1 MNKHWR
7 VAILGIL
14 LLAALPLVSWADADW
29 QVLQTIELKDRPLDM
44 VVSDTNNQVYVLTDR
59 GQILIYGSNGDLRA
73 TIDVGKGADRMQAG
87 PREDI
92 LFLLNR
98 KKSTIQMISIS
109 VSENIPIEGA
119 PFKGLPDAPVTIV
132 VFSDFQCPYCS
143 RLVPVLQEVFEKNP
157 RGVKIV
163 FKQFPLRSHKFA
175 TKAAL
180 ASIAAQVQ
188 GKFWECHDLLF
199 ENFNRLDDAKIEE
212 IRAQLK
218 LDPEKFQ
225 KIMDDPETMD
235 VIDGDIRDGQQAG
248 VRGTPTI
255 FVDGKRL
262 QDRSMRGFQ
271 QAIEK
276 ALRDA
281 KRSARL

>member
-1 MNKHWR
+1 MKKHWR

-29 QVLQTIELKDRPLDM
+29 QVLQTLQLKDRPLDM

-59 GQILIYGSNGDLRA
+59 GQILIYSSNGDLRA

-157 RGVKIV
+157 RDVKIV

-180 ASIAAQVQ
+180 TSIAAQ

-225 KIMDDPETMD
+225 KAMDDPETMD
-235 VIDGDIRDGQQAG
+235 VINSDVRDGQQAG

>member
-1 MNKHWR
+1 MKR
-7 VAILGIL
+7 AGRAVVLGL
-14 LLAALPLVSWADADW
+14 LLLVALPLMSWADADW
-29 QVLQTIELKDRPLDM
+29 QVLQTLELKDRPLDM
-44 VVSDTNNQVYVLTDR
+44 VVSDTNNQLYILTDR

-73 TIDVGKGADRMQAG
+73 TIDVGKGAERMQAG
-87 PREDI
+87 PRDDI

-98 KKSTIQMISIS
+98 KNSTIQMISIS

-143 RLVPVLQEVFEKNP
+143 RLALVLQEVFEKNP
-157 RGVKIV
+157 RDVKIV

-175 TKAAL
+175 TKAAQ
-180 ASIAAQVQ
+180 ATIAAQAQ
-188 GKFWECHDLLF
+188 GKFWEFHDLLF

-212 IRAQLK
+212 IRTQLH

-225 KIMDDPETMD
+225 KVVDAPDTME
-235 VIDGDIRDGQQAG
+235 VIKNDIRDGQQAG

-262 QDRSMRGFQ
+262 QDRSIHGFQ

-276 ALRDA
+276 ALQEG
-281 KRSARL
+281 KRSARQ